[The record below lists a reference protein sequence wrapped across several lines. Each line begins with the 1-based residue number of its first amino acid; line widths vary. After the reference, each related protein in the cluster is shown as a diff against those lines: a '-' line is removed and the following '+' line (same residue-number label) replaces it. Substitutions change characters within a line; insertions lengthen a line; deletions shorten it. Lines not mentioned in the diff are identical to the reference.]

1 MHISPGPGR
10 DSGIKHS
17 TLPSS
22 SYDDPSERVN
32 DAKIRCGGSS
42 TEGVSIV
49 KSRSWHD
56 DQPPSPRILALRI
69 GGASPVATERA
80 SSARG
85 ASLSSKHAQ
94 IIRRAVNLSGPNPVN
109 DIPARA
115 NPFTVRAAPSMQ
127 TRPEIR
133 PNEALDDARP
143 GGCGRKQKSK
153 KNQRPPPL
161 DGFESGVLFGVPPPA
176 RPKSG
181 ARSMLRSGV

>member
-133 PNEALDDARP
+133 PNEALDDARSCATP
-143 GGCGRKQKSK
+143 GEDRIRSKS
-153 KNQRPPPL
+153 NSPPP
-161 DGFESGVLFGVPPPA
+161 
-176 RPKSG
+176 
-181 ARSMLRSGV
+181 